1 MSSNYNFRKTI
12 KIFRYMIGILFLF
25 VIIIAAILV
34 FGYMENTVS
43 GRGVFEGFQEYQLK
57 SSVQSRIREVIK
69 NEGEQV
75 KKGEALLRLDDR
87 ELCDEI
93 ELLKNQIEEL
103 KSEIAVAEA
112 ELAIKQHDP
121 LPKEYRHTIIA
132 LQTAEQ
138 RCKKSELEQEMFQK
152 LYKRQVVSLL
162 QLQEKQMNHL
172 TNLNEL
178 KSARKDYMILKN
190 GLAKKIIAK
199 AANELALLKTRLA
212 SKQGQLKLLSKHLA
226 DFVFAAPEDGIIR
239 YIPPKPGAYV
249 EPGDVLVR
257 IATTDK
263 KKFTVYIDE
272 KQIFRI
278 QEGQPVRI
286 SSSQYNYLEYG
297 YFEGRVFHIG
307 GMPEVRAGQNY
318 YPVKVILTKE
328 PQRLRLGSTGE
339 AYIAT
344 GKARIIFCLSGWN
357 K

>member
-1 MSSNYNFRKTI
+1 MRSNYNFRKTI
-12 KIFRYMIGILFLF
+12 RIFRYLIGILVLF
-25 VIIIAAILV
+25 VIVVAAIMV

-57 SSVQSRIREVIK
+57 SSVQSRIREVLK

-75 KKGEALLRLDDR
+75 KKGEVLLRLDDR
-87 ELCDEI
+87 ELCEEI
-93 ELLKNQIEEL
+93 ERLKNQIAEL

-121 LPKEYRHTIIA
+121 LPKEYRHTLID

-138 RCKKSELEQEMFQK
+138 RCKKSAREQEMFQK
-152 LYKRQVVSLL
+152 LYERNVVSLL
-162 QLQEKQMNHL
+162 QLQEKQLNHL
-172 TNLNEL
+172 ANLTEL
-178 KSARKDYMILKN
+178 KVAHKDYMILKN
-190 GLAKKIIAK
+190 GLAAKIIAK

-212 SKQGQLKLLSKHLA
+212 SKTGQLALLSRHLS
-226 DFVFAAPEDGIIR
+226 DFTFAAPEDGIIR
-239 YIPPKPGAYV
+239 YIPTKPGAYV

-257 IATTDK
+257 VATTDQ
-263 KKFTVYIDE
+263 KKFTVYVDE

-286 SSSQYNYLEYG
+286 ASSQYNYLEYG
-297 YFEGRVFHIG
+297 YFEGKVFHIG

-318 YPVKVILTKE
+318 YPVKVLLTKE
-328 PQRLRLGSTGE
+328 PQALRLGSTGE

-357 K
+357 Q